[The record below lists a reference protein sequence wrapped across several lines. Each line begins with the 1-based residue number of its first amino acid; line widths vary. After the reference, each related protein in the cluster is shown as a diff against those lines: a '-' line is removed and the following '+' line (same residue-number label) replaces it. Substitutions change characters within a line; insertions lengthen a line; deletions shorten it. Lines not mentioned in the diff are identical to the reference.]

1 MIKSL
6 LFSLFIVPLFS
17 IAQVSVVDLDK
28 KPSPQPITRDAE
40 VDIWNNGQ
48 NAYKGLSDK
57 AKEVVYWTNYARFHP
72 KRFWDSVIAPVLESF
87 PTLHGPEARSLQQ
100 ELMSAGSLPMFSLNT
115 TLINTA
121 QAHANDIARKQ
132 APISHNSTNGT
143 DFGTRLRKAGI
154 QHCASE
160 NLSLG
165 SDIVLSVVLLYLDI
179 GLSDAGHR
187 KTLLNANLLEMGVG
201 LAKYG
206 KEEVFIVED
215 FACSQQ

>member
-6 LFSLFIVPLFS
+6 LISLLIVP
-17 IAQVSVVDLDK
+17 IIGAAQVSVVDLDK

-48 NAYKGLSDK
+48 SAYKGLSDK
-57 AKEVVYWTNYARFHP
+57 AKEVVYWTNYCRFHP
-72 KRFWDSVIAPVLESF
+72 KRFWDSVIAPVLVAF
-87 PTLHGPEARSLQQ
+87 PTLNGSEAKSLQKD
-100 ELMSAGSLPMFSLNT
+100 LMSAGSLPMFSLNT

-121 QAHANDIARKQ
+121 QAHANDIARHQ
-132 APISHNSTNGT
+132 SPISHNSTNGT
-143 DFGTRLRKAGI
+143 EFGSRLRKAGI
-154 QHCASE
+154 KYCASE

-206 KEEVFIVED
+206 KEDFFIVED

>member
-6 LFSLFIVPLFS
+6 LISLLIVP
-17 IAQVSVVDLDK
+17 IIGAAQVSVVDLDK
-28 KPSPQPITRDAE
+28 KPYPQPITRDAE

-48 NAYKGLSDK
+48 SAYKGLSDK
-57 AKEVVYWTNYARFHP
+57 AKEVVYWTNYCRFHP
-72 KRFWDSVIAPVLESF
+72 KRFWDSVIAPVLVAF
-87 PTLHGPEARSLQQ
+87 PTLNGSEAKSLQKD
-100 ELMSAGSLPMFSLNT
+100 LMSAGSLPMFSLNT

-121 QAHANDIARKQ
+121 QAHANDIARHQ
-132 APISHNSTNGT
+132 SPISHNSTNGT
-143 DFGTRLRKAGI
+143 EFGSRLRKAGI
-154 QHCASE
+154 KYCASE

-165 SDIVLSVVLLYLDI
+165 SDIVLSVVLLCLDI

-206 KEEVFIVED
+206 KEDFFIVED

>member
-1 MIKSL
+1 
-6 LFSLFIVPLFS
+6 
-17 IAQVSVVDLDK
+17 
-28 KPSPQPITRDAE
+28 
-40 VDIWNNGQ
+40 
-48 NAYKGLSDK
+48 
-57 AKEVVYWTNYARFHP
+57 
-72 KRFWDSVIAPVLESF
+72 
-87 PTLHGPEARSLQQ
+87 
-100 ELMSAGSLPMFSLNT
+100 MSAGSLPMFSLNT

-121 QAHANDIARKQ
+121 QAHANDIARHQ
-132 APISHNSTNGT
+132 SPISHNSTNGT
-143 DFGTRLRKAGI
+143 DFGARIKKAGI
-154 QHCASE
+154 RYCASE

-206 KEEVFIVED
+206 KEDFFIVED

>member
-6 LFSLFIVPLFS
+6 LISLLIAPVFN

-48 NAYKGLSDK
+48 SAYKGLSDK
-57 AKEVVYWTNYARFHP
+57 AKEVVYWTNYCRFHP
-72 KRFWDSVIAPVLESF
+72 KRFWDSVIAPVLIAF
-87 PTLHGPEARSLQQ
+87 PTLNGPEAKSLQKD
-100 ELMSAGSLPMFSLNT
+100 LMSAGSLPMFSLNT

-121 QAHANDIARKQ
+121 QAHANDIARHQ
-132 APISHNSTNGT
+132 SPISHNSTNGT
-143 DFGTRLRKAGI
+143 NFGARIKKAGI
-154 QHCASE
+154 RYCASE

-206 KEEVFIVED
+206 KEDFFIVED

>member
-6 LFSLFIVPLFS
+6 LISLLIVP
-17 IAQVSVVDLDK
+17 IIGAAQVSVVDLDK

-48 NAYKGLSDK
+48 SAYKGLSDK
-57 AKEVVYWTNYARFHP
+57 AKEVVYWTNYCRFHP
-72 KRFWDSVIAPVLESF
+72 KRFWDSVIAPVLVAF
-87 PTLHGPEARSLQQ
+87 PTLNGSEAKSLQKD
-100 ELMSAGSLPMFSLNT
+100 LMSAGSLPMFSMNT

-121 QAHANDIARKQ
+121 QAHANDIARHQ
-132 APISHNSTNGT
+132 SPISHNSTNGT
-143 DFGTRLRKAGI
+143 EFGSRLRKAGI
-154 QHCASE
+154 KYCASE

-165 SDIVLSVVLLYLDI
+165 SDIVLSVVLLCLDI

-206 KEEVFIVED
+206 KEDFFIVED